1 MPVEFKSR
9 FLRPCNG
16 TLVLVGKREGTPCGN
31 TLVFTLETC
40 ITNIVPVVSSLS
52 NKMRTICVICRPQVD
67 SYFAEKS
74 AKTDFQ
80 KVYCEVDL
88 YFVHPLY
95 MKNCFVN

>member
-1 MPVEFKSR
+1 M
-9 FLRPCNG
+9 
-16 TLVLVGKREGTPCGN
+16 LVGKREGTPCGN

-52 NKMRTICVICRPQVD
+52 NEMRTICVICCPQVD

-80 KVYCEVDL
+80 KVYCEVDV

>member
-52 NKMRTICVICRPQVD
+52 NELLTICVSPQVD
-67 SYFAEKS
+67 LMDTFKGY
-74 AKTDFQ
+74 
-80 KVYCEVDL
+80 L
-88 YFVHPLY
+88 
-95 MKNCFVN
+95 